1 MSSGHAASSCSTG
14 GSGPVCSCCSVNMK
28 CEHTVQGMLYQP
40 LLRGGGGGGQDQS
53 APTAM

>member
-40 LLRGGGGGGQDQS
+40 LLRGGGGGQDQS
-53 APTAM
+53 VPTAM